1 MKLLSDTRVVEAL
14 EKLKGEEYDNL
25 PLLAHP
31 QASNYTVDSAPS
43 KKISKEAW
51 AKFKDINTTVFEII
65 TELAEPHILDWFSF
79 KSFPSPK
86 PNSPEV
92 ALTKLEWIK
101 KFHKKS
107 QIVQRVSFGR
117 NNYRLRRL
125 NNITPTFLLRALDI
139 ETFLIQCLLASES
152 IQRGGLQSHL
162 LTDFSS
168 TLESTQIGY
177 DKGRRKKS
185 SASPIYNRQSLPH
198 QCYSQYVKGREEA
211 YSGGYKISK
220 NTMHFDNKGTGKGH
234 IGFTTE
240 SLHFFELLILPN
252 SEFKKLYRKEL
263 GEEGEAF
270 LWLVKKIWNHNR
282 LAYVETLKN
291 NVERKKFGPVA
302 GYSKRINMVIG
313 LTPDAI
319 SMSRKRIDD
328 GVSIHKKVE
337 DESEINGSSRYSE
350 QNVSAELTAHSKA
363 TKHNIYKNRS
373 YSKEVIESE
382 RDFGAQVG
390 NLMVEEALKIKTELD
405 NVKHLTLEQVRD
417 LLGITNEINK
427 VEELLEQVDIELWG
441 GFQHCGETIIITSDI
456 TAMLLKG
463 YIEHLRLELPKLF
476 LDDKQKGQVAQKKL
490 AYLSSIFDK
499 FPTFMQYQGEAM
511 LSEFEIP
518 YPSLL

>member
-1 MKLLSDTRVVEAL
+1 
-14 EKLKGEEYDNL
+14 
-25 PLLAHP
+25 
-31 QASNYTVDSAPS
+31 
-43 KKISKEAW
+43 
-51 AKFKDINTTVFEII
+51 
-65 TELAEPHILDWFSF
+65 
-79 KSFPSPK
+79 
-86 PNSPEV
+86 
-92 ALTKLEWIK
+92 
-101 KFHKKS
+101 
-107 QIVQRVSFGR
+107 
-117 NNYRLRRL
+117 
-125 NNITPTFLLRALDI
+125 
-139 ETFLIQCLLASES
+139 
-152 IQRGGLQSHL
+152 
-162 LTDFSS
+162 
-168 TLESTQIGY
+168 
-177 DKGRRKKS
+177 
-185 SASPIYNRQSLPH
+185 
-198 QCYSQYVKGREEA
+198 
-211 YSGGYKISK
+211 
-220 NTMHFDNKGTGKGH
+220 
-234 IGFTTE
+234 
-240 SLHFFELLILPN
+240 LPN
-252 SEFKKLYRKEL
+252 SEVKKLYRKEL

-270 LWLVKKIWNHNR
+270 LWLVEKIWNHNR

-291 NVERKKFGPVA
+291 NVERRKFGPVA
-302 GYSKRINMVIG
+302 GYAKRINMVIG

-337 DESEINGSSRYSE
+337 GESEINGSSRYSE

-390 NLMVEEALKIKTELD
+390 NLMVQEALKIRTELD

-441 GFQHCGETIIITSDI
+441 GFQHRGETIIITSDI

-476 LDDKQKGQVAQKKL
+476 LDDKQKGQEAQKKL